1 MSRPQLATKEQV
13 FDALERRIDDAG
25 GFDLDLVR
33 YTEVLDQQLDA
44 AKARFPFMQSVTR
57 KEYSIYRSTKDY
69 LERRA
74 TNDVYQMDDG
84 SPAPTSKDFW
94 AAAYDYDPY
103 ANALPHSRKLI
114 DLLKKG
120 RLGNVVID
128 GHPSEDNLRLTVI
141 SQGLSRT
148 KPHPVIT
155 PEEDNRLRPFYSL
168 GFVMQEDAFGEWR
181 KTGHVLVMD
190 MDDRSIRHRH
200 PWLVLASQWPAED
213 CEDTEDDSGFHYV
226 SEVVYRNAEAA
237 AGVFPGD
244 RNRTPIC
251 SIQPHLP
258 EGASRSDLPVLK
270 QLGEDFN
277 FAPYRYVSA
286 YPVKDKGK
294 GPDIAFVMDWYWDPV
309 NEKEI
314 CYYQDGT
321 IYMCYDPSKK
331 EYSYPCFASLAA
343 SFIGQQS
350 IFGEILGVKDAPE
363 QVEPRFIP
371 LSERQGLPGGSTTSV
386 PVLRRTME
394 SSTAGF

>member
-1 MSRPQLATKEQV
+1 
-13 FDALERRIDDAG
+13 
-25 GFDLDLVR
+25 
-33 YTEVLDQQLDA
+33 
-44 AKARFPFMQSVTR
+44 
-57 KEYSIYRSTKDY
+57 
-69 LERRA
+69 
-74 TNDVYQMDDG
+74 
-84 SPAPTSKDFW
+84 
-94 AAAYDYDPY
+94 
-103 ANALPHSRKLI
+103 
-114 DLLKKG
+114 
-120 RLGNVVID
+120 
-128 GHPSEDNLRLTVI
+128 
-141 SQGLSRT
+141 
-148 KPHPVIT
+148 
-155 PEEDNRLRPFYSL
+155 
-168 GFVMQEDAFGEWR
+168 MQEDAFGEWR